1 MSQVLGTTGCWIELQ
16 CIELNVLADLG
27 TGDGDGDGTLE
38 VPMPD
43 IDNLG
48 KERSRQ
54 LSGLQRRRI
63 SKRVTQ
69 TERVRAATL
78 GQSYH

>member
-1 MSQVLGTTGCWIELQ
+1 MKEVNGSYSMMKEVDES
-16 CIELNVLADLG
+16 N

>member
-1 MSQVLGTTGCWIELQ
+1 MC
-16 CIELNVLADLG
+16 LADLD
-27 TGDGDGDGTLE
+27 TGDGDGTLE

-48 KERSRQ
+48 KGRSRQ

-63 SKRVTQ
+63 SRRGTQ
-69 TERVRAATL
+69 TERVRSAIL
-78 GQSYH
+78 GRNFQ